1 MAPKG
6 RQSNNKPN
14 EASFKEK
21 VALIYGINEAQFPNK
36 NPNKKNPA
44 AVARQSDFEK
54 KILR

>member
-44 AVARQSDFEK
+44 AVAR
-54 KILR
+54 